1 MALLSLFDHLYCR
14 EENLEEFGEEE
25 FEQSVPATLL
35 STPRES
41 ERHLLSATEVEPE
54 EEWAELLCSLLS
66 KEGEFLPKL
75 FPDGADFSYLQSARK
90 VAVEWVA
97 RAARRHG
104 FAALTALL
112 AVNYLDR
119 CFLPCDARGELLRL
133 QDDKPWMGRLA
144 AVACLSLAAKVEET
158 RVPLSVDLQM
168 PETPED
174 GGFVFE
180 PKTVRRMELLVL
192 SALRWRMNP
201 VTPLSFLHHFIPR
214 LHSKAKSAGTDAGAV
229 RRIRALLRR
238 CEATLLSAMA
248 DGRWVRYPTS
258 AWAAAALLQ
267 ATESS
272 EGSATAAEVQETRRL
287 ISLLKAPKEK
297 VEECHQVI
305 SETSRTGMIGHK
317 RKLSP
322 SDLHFCRSPP
332 SPSGVIGSCFSRESS
347 YDSWAPPPPR
357 KRSNCNVSDTP
368 ADNRDGEKLR
378 FTN

>member
-1 MALLSLFDHLYCR
+1 MALLSIFDRLYCQ
-14 EENLEEFGEEE
+14 EENLEFGEEE
-25 FEQSVPATLL
+25 FEQSAPAPLL
-35 STPRES
+35 STLCES
-41 ERHLLSATEVEPE
+41 ERHLLSATEAEPE
-54 EEWAELLCSLLS
+54 EEWPELLRSLLS
-66 KEGEFLPKL
+66 KEGEFLPKF
-75 FPDGADFSYLQSARK
+75 FPDGGDFSYLQSARK

-104 FAALTALL
+104 FAGLTALL

-119 CFLPCDARGELLRL
+119 CFLPRAARGELLHL

-158 RVPLSVDLQM
+158 RVPLPVDLQM

-180 PKTVRRMELLVL
+180 PKTIRRMELLVL
-192 SALRWRMNP
+192 SALGWRMNP
-201 VTPLSFLHHFIPR
+201 VTPLSFLHHFFPR

-258 AWAAAALLQ
+258 VWAAAALLQ
-267 ATESS
+267 ATESA
-272 EGSATAAEVQETRRL
+272 EGGATAAEVQESRHL

-297 VEECHQVI
+297 VEECHEVI
-305 SETSRTGMIGHK
+305 LETSQTAMVGHK
-317 RKLSP
+317 RKHS
-322 SDLHFCRSPP
+322 SSGLHFCQSPP

-347 YDSWAPPPPR
+347 YDSWAAPPPPR
-357 KRSNCNVSDTP
+357 KRSNGNVSNTP
-368 ADNRDGEKLR
+368 VDNRDGEKLR